1 MPKLTLNEDRLFP
14 AESTQREI
22 ARRIYSTT
30 KDLPIISPHGHV
42 PPSWF
47 SENTSFGNPAQL
59 LLTPDH
65 YINRIMHANGVELSQ
80 LGVGREEMSEEDNRN
95 AWRTFCAHWSD
106 YNGTAMRYWMTDQL
120 VGIFGVTE
128 RPSPETADVIYDQI
142 QGWIDDEAHR
152 PRELMDKFNIEFIA
166 TTDDPCGD
174 LADHQAI
181 HANQEFSSKHRVV
194 PTFRPD
200 KYLEPGRADWNELVN
215 NLGEVSEVSVDTL
228 SGFTEAMENRRAYF
242 KENGAISTDHS
253 HADLQTNVVDR
264 ATAENL
270 YQLARTSLISPAQA
284 TELRRFL
291 LVDQIRMASE
301 DGLTMT
307 LHPAV
312 VRNHDP
318 HAFAE
323 YGADVGGDIP
333 YALEVT
339 RSMQPALAKFG
350 NHPNLKLV
358 LFTLDED
365 VFSREIA
372 PLAGYYRSLY
382 IGVPWWF
389 IDAPESILRY
399 KQSVTEMA
407 GFSRT
412 SGMIDD
418 TRAFCSIPARHDMS
432 RRLDAVHLASLVAT
446 HRLDEDEAI
455 EQARR
460 LVVDQPKKVFNL

>member
-1 MPKLTLNEDRLFP
+1 
-14 AESTQREI
+14 
-22 ARRIYSTT
+22 
-30 KDLPIISPHGHV
+30 
-42 PPSWF
+42 
-47 SENTSFGNPAQL
+47 
-59 LLTPDH
+59 
-65 YINRIMHANGVELSQ
+65 
-80 LGVGREEMSEEDNRN
+80 
-95 AWRTFCAHWSD
+95 
-106 YNGTAMRYWMTDQL
+106 
-120 VGIFGVTE
+120 
-128 RPSPETADVIYDQI
+128 
-142 QGWIDDEAHR
+142 
-152 PRELMDKFNIEFIA
+152 
-166 TTDDPCGD
+166 
-174 LADHQAI
+174 
-181 HANQEFSSKHRVV
+181 
-194 PTFRPD
+194 
-200 KYLEPGRADWNELVN
+200 
-215 NLGEVSEVSVDTL
+215 
-228 SGFTEAMENRRAYF
+228 
-242 KENGAISTDHS
+242 
-253 HADLQTNVVDR
+253 
-264 ATAENL
+264 
-270 YQLARTSLISPAQA
+270 
-284 TELRRFL
+284 
-291 LVDQIRMASE
+291 
-301 DGLTMT
+301 MT

-339 RSMQPALAKFG
+339 RSMKPALAKFG

-455 EQARR
+455 EQAKR

>member
-1 MPKLTLNEDRLFP
+1 MPKLTLNDDRLFP
-14 AESTQREI
+14 AEPTQRELT
-22 ARRIYSTT
+22 RKIYAQTRN
-30 KDLPIISPHGHV
+30 LPIISPHGHV
-42 PPSWF
+42 PPAWF
-47 SENTSFGNPAQL
+47 SENTSFGNPTQL

-65 YINRIMHANGVELSQ
+65 YVNRILHANGVELSD
-80 LGVGREEMSEEDNRN
+80 LGVPGKTMDEAGNRK
-95 AWRTFCAHWSD
+95 AWRLFCQHWTD
-106 YNGTAMRYWMTDQL
+106 FNGTAMRYWMVDQL
-120 VGIFGVTE
+120 AGIFGVTQ
-128 RPSPETADVIYDQI
+128 RPSAETADEIYDQI
-142 QGWIDDEAHR
+142 QAWIDDPNHR

-166 TTDDPCGD
+166 TTDDPCDD
-174 LADHQAI
+174 LEDHRQIHQNQA
-181 HANQEFSSKHRVV
+181 FSSKHRVV

-200 KYLEPGRADWNELVN
+200 KYLEPGRPDWNELVDS
-215 NLGEVSEVSVDTL
+215 LGEVAGVNVDTL
-228 SGFTEAMENRRAYF
+228 AGYTEAMENRRAFF
-242 KENGAISTDHS
+242 KANGAISTDHS
-253 HADLQTNVVDR
+253 HADLDTNAPDE
-264 ATAENL
+264 AEAAKL
-270 YQLARTSLISPAQA
+270 YELARAGKISQAQA
-284 TELRRFL
+284 DQLRKYFV
-291 LVDQIRMASE
+291 VDQIRMATE

-312 VRNHDP
+312 FRNHDQE
-318 HAFAE
+318 AFST
-323 YGADVGGDIP
+323 YGADIGGDIP

-339 RSMQPALAKFG
+339 KALRPALNKFG

-358 LFTLDED
+358 VFTLDED

-399 KQSVTEMA
+399 KQSITEMA

-432 RRLDAVHLASLVAT
+432 RRLDAVHLAKLVAV
-446 HRLDEDEAI
+446 HRLDLDEAI
-455 EQARR
+455 DQAIR